1 MELTKK
7 QFAALLN
14 AAQSKQFPGLS
25 NAAVAERM
33 GISRQLYFQ
42 YTDETEDSSWP
53 TLPNFL
59 KLVRHLKINVNELV
73 KYS

>member
-7 QFAALLN
+7 KFAALLS
-14 AAQSKQFPGLS
+14 AAQAAQFPELS
-25 NAAVAERM
+25 NAAVAERV

-42 YTDETEDSSWP
+42 YTDGAEDSSWP

-59 KLVRHLKINVNELV
+59 KLVKHLKINIDDLV